1 MHASIL
7 LTVSSPRSK
16 SMGDSE
22 RKRIVATMDM
32 RPISEV
38 YENELRSVSEP
49 IYLYAYIYVYQ
60 SILDTELASNHRD
73 MHHVS

>member
-1 MHASIL
+1 MVMPML
-7 LTVSSPRSK
+7 MTVKMMMMMMVIIVMTMMINVTSCIIYSTHCFLPTPSSK

-38 YENELRSVSEP
+38 YENELR
-49 IYLYAYIYVYQ
+49 
-60 SILDTELASNHRD
+60 
-73 MHHVS
+73 